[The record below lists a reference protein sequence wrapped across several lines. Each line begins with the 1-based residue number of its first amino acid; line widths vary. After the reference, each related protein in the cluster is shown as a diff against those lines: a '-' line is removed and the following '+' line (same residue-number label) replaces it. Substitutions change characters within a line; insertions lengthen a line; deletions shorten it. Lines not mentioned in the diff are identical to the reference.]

1 MYAVGLV
8 ICIIVILLTYQ
19 TNDREKSDMDVI
31 RTYNTIHNEKRYM
44 DWVSSVQ
51 NKQKRNILEID
62 PGLDEINNNTST
74 YAFKIDDKDL
84 LGLSITNGY
93 DNKDN
98 TDCAAVNYASYDF
111 NNSAYDNMK
120 TGCISIIDKV
130 SNSIDDTNLMV
141 GKELFAQINK
151 RCT

>member
-19 TNDREKSDMDVI
+19 TNNREKSDMDVI

-74 YAFKIDDKDL
+74 YAFKIDD
-84 LGLSITNGY
+84 Y
-93 DNKDN
+93 NKDEVKQ
-98 TDCAAVNYASYDF
+98 ALY
-111 NNSAYDNMK
+111 
-120 TGCISIIDKV
+120 KV
-130 SNSIDDTNLMV
+130 YEMVILELRNRPNDPALLIAIDDL
-141 GKELFAQINK
+141 EQDIDFINPIK
-151 RCT
+151 KQLTRS